1 MNDVW
6 YNFTLR
12 KKIYKIER
20 MQKVKENKINP
31 IYLPL
36 YVEINIFF
44 LIFSAKN
51 IVEDMM
57 IRK

>member
-36 YVEINIFF
+36 YVDINIFLYF
-44 LIFSAKN
+44 LQKN

>member
-20 MQKVKENKINP
+20 MQKVKENKINS